1 MLGLLDM
8 YFNQEN
14 LNIYGSNKKDV
25 TANKDLKTYMTGMNN
40 DTYPKDKSIRSQ
52 TSHQIRPS

>member
-8 YFNQEN
+8 YFNQDN

-25 TANKDLKTYMTGMNN
+25 TVNKDLKSYFTGMNTDMN
-40 DTYPKDKSIRSQ
+40 SKEKSVRS
-52 TSHQIRPS
+52 

>member
-25 TANKDLKTYMTGMNN
+25 TANKDLKTYMTGMNT
-40 DTYPKDKSIRSQ
+40 DTNPKEKSIRS
-52 TSHQIRPS
+52 

>member
-8 YFNQEN
+8 YFNQDN

-25 TANKDLKTYMTGMNN
+25 TANKDLTTYFTGMNTDIN
-40 DTYPKDKSIRSQ
+40 KKEKSFRSQ